1 MTPAPGHLRAPA
13 IFTAADAE
21 RWLLD
26 LELFGMTFGLERMR
40 RLLTVLG
47 SPQDRFRSVH
57 VVGSNGKSSTARM
70 TAAILQAHGLRT
82 GAHLSPHLV
91 SFTERIRVAG
101 ADLPAD
107 AFAAAAARVAR
118 AAAAVDRTLPG
129 EERVTQFEAITAIAF
144 DELARREVDVAVVEA
159 GLGGRYD
166 ATNVIPSE
174 VQALT
179 SVSLEH
185 TRWLGSTIAAI
196 AEEKLDV
203 VQPGG
208 TLVVGAGLH
217 PDALAVA
224 ERICAERAARL
235 VRAPRDP
242 GVPVLA
248 AGAFQRRNFA
258 VAAAAAQALLGA
270 LDEAAVRSAG
280 AGTLVPGRFEVVD
293 EAPLTILDGAHNADG
308 MRNLAAALSEVVGS
322 RPLVAVLSV
331 LDDKDASA
339 MLAEL
344 APLCAGLVCTRA
356 ANPRALPPATLASLA
371 RQLGGVAHV
380 SVVHD
385 PRDALA
391 AAREAAGAEGAVVAT
406 GSLYLLSDL
415 LRPAGARGSTL

>member
-1 MTPAPGHLRAPA
+1 MHAADPRRAPA
-13 IFTAADAE
+13 GLTAAEAE

-70 TAAILQAHGLRT
+70 TAAILHAHGLRT
-82 GAHLSPHLV
+82 GAYLSPHLV
-91 SFTERIRVAG
+91 SFTERIRIDG
-101 ADLPAD
+101 HDLAD
-107 AFAAAAARVAR
+107 ADFAAAAARVVR

-129 EERVTQFEAITAIAF
+129 EERVTQFEAITAIAY
-144 DELARREVDVAVVEA
+144 DELARRDVDVAVVEA

-166 ATNVIPSE
+166 ATNVVPSE
-174 VQALT
+174 VQVLT

-185 TRWLGSTIAAI
+185 TRWLGSTISAI

-217 PDALAVA
+217 ADALEVA

-235 VRAPRDP
+235 LHAPVDP

-258 VAAAAAQALLGA
+258 AAATAAAALLGT
-270 LDEAAVRSAG
+270 LDERAVRDAA
-280 AGTLVPGRFEVVD
+280 AGTLVPGRFEVV
-293 EAPLTILDGAHNADG
+293 AQRPLTILDGAHNADG
-308 MRNLAAALSEVVGS
+308 MRNLVGALRDAVGS
-322 RPLVAVLSV
+322 RRLVAVLSV

-339 MLAEL
+339 MLAEI
-344 APLCAGLVCTRA
+344 APLCARLVCTRA

-371 RQLGGVAHV
+371 RQHGDIPEL
-380 SVVHD
+380 SVVHE
-385 PRDALA
+385 PRAALA
-391 AAREAAGAEGAVVAT
+391 AARAAAGPGGAVVVT
-406 GSLYLLSDL
+406 GSLYLLADL
-415 LRPAGARGSTL
+415 LRPAGARGSAL